1 MSVSETPKSRLDTIS
16 FPGPAVVKAA
26 GLKQSLWK
34 SQHWQAMFQANT
46 CPALPQ
52 VDPGT
57 DRAAIGSS
65 CSSQQTCKNNT
76 IYNQIQKTFSCE
88 TFFGLGGHMYLLVIM
103 TETSLWL
110 HTLHILTVSNH
121 PTVKRLKKVKE
132 VNLLLLRT
140 APPLPP
146 LPAPAPLPRGAAA
159 GPRDRDLLL
168 WPACKNTFQLSNLWP
183 HCCIEAAI
191 LSTLYQFRWKWFYK
205 LEKVMTTEEKN
216 VFLTWADGP
225 LLLLLALPPPLS
237 WLRPREADLPR
248 TWPLN
253 NVCNIQ

>member
-26 GLKQSLWK
+26 GLNKSLWK

-65 CSSQQTCKNNT
+65 CSSQQTCKKNT
-76 IYNQIQKTFSCE
+76 IYNQIKTNFPCGTFS
-88 TFFGLGGHMYLLVIM
+88 GLGGHMYLLVIM

-121 PTVKRLKKVKE
+121 PAFKRLKKVKE

-216 VFLTWADGP
+216 VFSPEPMVPCFCSLPSPLRSPGCARERLIFHALGP
-225 LLLLLALPPPLS
+225 
-237 WLRPREADLPR
+237 
-248 TWPLN
+248 
-253 NVCNIQ
+253 